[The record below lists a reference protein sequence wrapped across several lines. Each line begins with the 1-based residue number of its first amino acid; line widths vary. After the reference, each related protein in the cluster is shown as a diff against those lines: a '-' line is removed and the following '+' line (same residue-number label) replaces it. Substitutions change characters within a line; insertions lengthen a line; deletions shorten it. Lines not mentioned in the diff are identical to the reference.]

1 MLRLI
6 PLPRKTKN
14 FKMVRLKIPI
24 KFLLISLITL
34 VSCKSQYPDLEDGI
48 YAEFVTTKGIMV
60 AKLAYYKAPV
70 TVANFVSLAEG
81 SNTMVD
87 SLYKGKPFFN
97 GLLFHR
103 VMNKFMIQGG
113 DPTGT
118 GNGNPGYI
126 FMDEFHED
134 LKHDKPGILAMAN
147 SGPNTNGSQ
156 FYITEVPKPHL
167 DNVHSVFGELVIGLN
182 VLDSISNVETDEYNK
197 PFVDVVINQLNII
210 RKGIAATAFDAPKIF
225 YKHLVKAERL
235 AKERAEKSAALLKAT
250 LEKFKTQQEQAT
262 TLKSGLQYFIS
273 EKGSGKKLK
282 TNSKILT
289 HYAVFFEDGRLLETS
304 KLEIAEMFHMVKE
317 DRKEANLYQPIKAD
331 ISANA
336 RMIAGFKEGLQQLSV
351 GDKATLF
358 IPFHLGYG
366 DAGSRDIPPKT
377 NLIFEVEIIEVLN

>member
-1 MLRLI
+1 
-6 PLPRKTKN
+6 
-14 FKMVRLKIPI
+14 MVHLKIPI

-34 VSCKSQYPDLEDGI
+34 ASCKSQYPDLEDGI
-48 YAEFVTTKGIMV
+48 YAEFVTSKGIMV
-60 AKLAYYKAPV
+60 AKLAYDKAPV

-81 SNTMVD
+81 TNTMVN
-87 SLYKGKPFFN
+87 SLYQGKPFFN

-103 VMNKFMIQGG
+103 VMDKFMIQGG

-147 SGPNTNGSQ
+147 SGANTNGSQ

-167 DNVHSVFGELVIGLN
+167 DNVHSVFGELVIGLDIQ
-182 VLDSISNVETDEYNK
+182 DSISNVKTDENNK
-197 PFVDVVINQLNII
+197 PVIDVVINQLNII
-210 RKGIAATAFDAPKIF
+210 RKGVAATSFDAPKVF
-225 YKHLVKAERL
+225 YKHFVKAERL

-273 EKGSGKKLK
+273 EKGAGKKLK
-282 TNSKILT
+282 TNSKVLT